1 MINLKN
7 GIKMD
12 VDNITPDSLRS
23 MINDLCTY
31 LIDNKDYVGSLLSEK
46 FKIDF
51 EMYLELQRQR
61 NI

>member
-1 MINLKN
+1 
-7 GIKMD
+7 MD